1 MVAPVAAARA
11 ATKIDPTVLLIG
23 AGALLL
29 LTKWGVGEIL
39 PEVGAKVNIVPE
51 SKEFLSGLL
60 YGAESDYFYAADQS
74 GSPNPP
80 TQTWWEMASDL
91 GATDDWK
98 NRGAGP
104 IRVEFGTAVPTS
116 PIIGVNLPS
125 QAERLGGNIRDWFTE
140 AKLLRAIDPFPF

>member
-80 TQTWWEMASDL
+80 TQAWWEMAMDL
-91 GATDDWK
+91 GATE
-98 NRGAGP
+98 AGP
-104 IRVEFGTAVPTS
+104 IRVQDGTAVPTS
-116 PIIGVNLPS
+116 PIIGVHPPS
-125 QAERLGGNIRDWFTE
+125 QAERWGGNVRDWFTE
-140 AKLLRAIDPFPF
+140 GKLLEAIDPFPNW

>member
-1 MVAPVAAARA
+1 MVVAAAATGA
-11 ATKIDPTVLLIG
+11 AKIDPTILLIG

-29 LTKWGVGEIL
+29 LTKWGVENIL

-91 GATDDWK
+91 GATDDWID
-98 NRGAGP
+98 RGAGP

-116 PIIGVNLPS
+116 PIIGVNPPS
-125 QAERLGGNIRDWFTE
+125 QAERWGGNIRDWFTE
-140 AKLLRAIDPFPF
+140 GKLLEAIDPFPF